1 MEGKTTCTAHN
12 HRSTTIRADRPW
24 AASGLGPTLIHGCIT
39 ALQLWSI
46 VARTATPDNARQGL
60 ADARWADLPPATQA
74 DVRRLNMSPQELQ
87 HLLDH
92 IPTNTEGV
100 RAALMNEALAAAEA
114 EARAQWYAAQA
125 AMSARQAADDLLL
138 WHRDVLMRFEFAGP
152 KGLYEAA
159 RYENFELTSP
169 AQRFALASVK
179 GDLWPQPDE
188 TWHLMTLAGPPGSGK
203 THLAA
208 AWFAEQTVAD
218 MHAHFI
224 DARTLLRRLTH
235 AKGAAL
241 DELMRHFA
249 QGKRASSPDE
259 PVGMELFGAR
269 HLVLDDLGAD
279 PMSAHERSLITE
291 VIDARISTG
300 SLQTLIT
307 TRATRSELLTLLG
320 QRCMSQIESGPWVPM
335 AADDQL
341 KARRQCSMT
350 AAEKVPLP
358 GLSQA
363 DIDQQL
369 RALQSHADQATQVL
383 AERSAHLATVR
394 RALSRL
400 PPLAAPAPKQIKATS
415 W

>member
-1 MEGKTTCTAHN
+1 M
-12 HRSTTIRADRPW
+12 
-24 AASGLGPTLIHGCIT
+24 
-39 ALQLWSI
+39 
-46 VARTATPDNARQGL
+46 ARTATPDNARQGL

-152 KGLYEAA
+152 KGLYKAA
-159 RYENFELTSP
+159 RYENFELTTP
-169 AQRFALASVK
+169 AQHFALASVK

-400 PPLAAPAPKQIKATS
+400 PPLAAPAPKQIRATS